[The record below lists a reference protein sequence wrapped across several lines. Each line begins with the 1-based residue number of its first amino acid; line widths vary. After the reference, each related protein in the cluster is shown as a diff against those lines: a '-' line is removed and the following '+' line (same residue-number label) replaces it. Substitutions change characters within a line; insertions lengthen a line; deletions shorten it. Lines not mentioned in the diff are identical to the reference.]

1 MFLSLLDQKEAVC
14 ELLFIC
20 LNQLFHFLEE
30 EKSFE
35 QRVANLHTIL
45 ILSDF

>member
-1 MFLSLLDQKEAVC
+1 
-14 ELLFIC
+14 

-45 ILSDF
+45 I